1 MKWEGDREE
10 VIVDMSRPSS
20 WGVGGGSAGGGA
32 PPVAVMVVVAGA
44 ASRVEG
50 AGDIEGS
57 SFWMLEFGVGGNP
70 SRLWMR
76 FVKKP
81 ENRFPARFF

>member
-1 MKWEGDREE
+1 VKWDGDREE

-32 PPVAVMVVVAGA
+32 APVAVMVVVVVRT

-50 AGDIEGS
+50 AGDIGGS
-57 SFWMLEFGVGGNP
+57 SPWMLEFGVGGST
-70 SRLWMR
+70 SRL
-76 FVKKP
+76 
-81 ENRFPARFF
+81 